1 MVAADISK
9 SPKSRIPLADDPT
22 VMAKKKL
29 FVSHPN
35 LWYHAFAF
43 VALVSPL
50 GKKAV
55 ARSHL
60 RPFFCAVDRFAAS
73 RAKLE
78 DGRGSV
84 EGLGT

>member
-1 MVAADISK
+1 L
-9 SPKSRIPLADDPT
+9 RLLL
-22 VMAKKKL
+22 L
-29 FVSHPN
+29 F
-35 LWYHAFAF
+35 
-43 VALVSPL
+43 VSPL
-50 GKKAV
+50 GKEAV

-84 EGLGT
+84 EGLGTWASDSLK